1 MTLRGRRAT
10 VTFGVARTATAFTAA
25 PPGWQD
31 RNDMPKNKTH
41 RGAAKRVK
49 ISAAGKLL
57 RQRAGKRHLLEK
69 KSSRLTRRLDGVVEV
84 ARQDIKRVRKLL
96 GR

>member
-1 MTLRGRRAT
+1 
-10 VTFGVARTATAFTAA
+10 
-25 PPGWQD
+25 
-31 RNDMPKNKTH
+31 MPKNKTH

-49 ISAAGKLL
+49 ISATGKLL

>member
-1 MTLRGRRAT
+1 
-10 VTFGVARTATAFTAA
+10 
-25 PPGWQD
+25 
-31 RNDMPKNKTH
+31 MPKNKTH

-49 ISAAGKLL
+49 ISAGGKLL

-69 KSSRLTRRLDGVVEV
+69 KSSRITRRLDGVVEV